1 MKLQRPLTTSFQ
13 AIVLASAASLTLFL
27 PAAVSMNSVYT
38 SMAAR
43 KHSRPTAFTAP
54 APRSVAPAP
63 RHDIHPGP
71 LEKTKGGL
79 ALQTAAIVGSSSA
92 VEAARAAGQGS
103 LKNIPAEIRQ

>member
-13 AIVLASAASLTLFL
+13 AIVLAFAASLTLFL
-27 PAAVSMNSVYT
+27 PAAVSMNSACT
-38 SMAAR
+38 SMAW

-63 RHDIHPGP
+63 RNDSHPRP
-71 LEKTKGGL
+71 HEKTKGGL
-79 ALQTAAIVGSSSA
+79 ALQTAAIVGSSAA